1 MEEIISPGMA
11 LNFSSLIWKGSF
23 HSTKVMVENTPWLK
37 SKQLKYQTPWR
48 LNNYYSLLY
57 EEYFRES

>member
-1 MEEIISPGMA
+1 MG
-11 LNFSSLIWKGSF
+11 KGIF

-57 EEYFRES
+57 EEPVLPRELTFIVH